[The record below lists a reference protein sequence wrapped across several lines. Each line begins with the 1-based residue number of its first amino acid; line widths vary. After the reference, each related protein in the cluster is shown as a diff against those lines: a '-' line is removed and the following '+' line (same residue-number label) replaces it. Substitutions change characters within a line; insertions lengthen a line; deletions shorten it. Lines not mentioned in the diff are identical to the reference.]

1 MNITR
6 YMTNLFIKKP
16 VEIDNELEKEILTLK
31 QLINTIKKNTE
42 ITYEE
47 IDKVKKIRDE
57 LKRQYDANYK
67 YPICLKN
74 GELNLRELD
83 LRELNLRELDLREL
97 NLRELNLRELNL
109 RELDLRELDLREIDD

>member
-6 YMTNLFIKKP
+6 YMTNLFIKKQKNT
-16 VEIDNELEKEILTLK
+16 VEIDNELEKEIDTLK

-74 GELNLRELD
+74 
-83 LRELNLRELDLREL
+83 REL
-97 NLRELNLRELNL
+97 NLRELNLREIDL
-109 RELDLRELDLREIDD
+109 RELDLCELDLREIDLREIDD

>member
-74 GELNLRELD
+74 GEL
-83 LRELNLRELDLREL
+83 DLREL

-109 RELDLRELDLREIDD
+109 RELNLREIDD